1 MRAAL
6 VFTGGAGCEV
16 TNEKAIVVGAGIV
29 GLALARALALRGH
42 EVTVLERHQRA
53 VGASLRN
60 FGSVWPIGVA
70 DHVYERALRSR
81 SIWLELL
88 RAMRIWHEPCGSL
101 HVARAGDEMAV
112 LEAYVG
118 RNRGARPCRMMS
130 AAAALARV
138 PALNPAGLHGG
149 LLCEDEVL
157 LDPREALRALP
168 VCLAERHGVQFRWGT
183 AVNAVDSGVAHA
195 GRERF
200 QAERIYIC
208 GGADFEWLYPE
219 VCAAA
224 PLTRCKLQMMRLTPE
239 VPGFRLGCSL
249 AAGLSLVHYATFA
262 ALPEV
267 RLLRARLQREHA
279 PLLEAGIHMLV
290 TQNGQGE
297 LAIGDSHAYGQTL
310 DPFDECAI
318 NEKILGYTRQV
329 LNLPPARLTQ
339 TWHGIYAKLTD
350 GGTEFVR
357 SAAPGVTLVNGLGG
371 LGMTLAFGLAEEL
384 VEDRYRPCG

>member
-1 MRAAL
+1 
-6 VFTGGAGCEV
+6 
-16 TNEKAIVVGAGIV
+16 
-29 GLALARALALRGH
+29 
-42 EVTVLERHQRA
+42 
-53 VGASLRN
+53 LRN

-70 DHVYERALRSR
+70 DHIYERALRSR

-101 HVARAGDEMAV
+101 HVARASDEMAV

-118 RNRGARPCRMMS
+118 NSRGARPCQVLS
-130 AAAALARV
+130 AAAARARV
-138 PALNPAGLHGG
+138 PALIPEGLHGG
-149 LLCEDEVL
+149 LWCEDELL

-168 VCLAERHGVQFRWGT
+168 AYLAERHGVRFRWAT
-183 AVNAVDSGVAHA
+183 AVNSVDSGVAYA
-195 GRERF
+195 GRARF
-200 QAERIYIC
+200 AAERIYIC

-219 VCAAA
+219 VFAAA
-224 PLTRCKLQMMRLTPE
+224 PLTRCKVQMMRLTPE
-239 VPGFRLGCSL
+239 AGGFRLGPSL
-249 AAGLSLVHYATFA
+249 AAGLSLVHYAAFA
-262 ALPEV
+262 AMPEV
-267 RLLRARLQREHA
+267 APLRARLEREQA

-290 TQNGQGE
+290 MQNGQGE
-297 LAIGDSHAYGQTL
+297 LAVGDSHAYGHTP

-329 LNLPPARLTQ
+329 VNLPAARLTQ

-357 SAAPGVTLVNGLGG
+357 SAAPGVTIVNGLGG

-384 VEDRYRPCG
+384 VDGRYRACA